1 MNAPILDATQ
11 TRSHKL
17 KSISK
22 WLCLL
27 FLFGWLSVPAVTGDE
42 PGNGITVGEPKV
54 FDNRS
59 LASMI
64 EQFEESLSASG
75 FVSKN
80 DLAAAIGNYQ
90 GSETRDSSQ
99 TLQISTLPTPQIAT
113 TSSATNGVL
122 SPTSQTN
129 TANSV
134 TPQPPSPD
142 ATNGSL
148 PHAVTKKYG
157 IAAADLLNQQVDLT
171 YQIFNLKMLLERSLS
186 DRNFNGKPRLQ
197 SVIGFQI
204 SLNPPQKYR
213 GCAAVVEIGVLPTSG
228 VEPVSLVALM
238 PQEKTYNVA
247 ALTTKT
253 NQFGAAVIVKVVQV
267 GFSERRRGQT
277 FFWSRIPTRTH
288 SNGIKRLRV
297 DKLSH

>member
-1 MNAPILDATQ
+1 M
-11 TRSHKL
+11 
-17 KSISK
+17 
-22 WLCLL
+22 
-27 FLFGWLSVPAVTGDE
+27 
-42 PGNGITVGEPKV
+42 
-54 FDNRS
+54 
-59 LASMI
+59 
-64 EQFEESLSASG
+64 
-75 FVSKN
+75 
-80 DLAAAIGNYQ
+80 
-90 GSETRDSSQ
+90 
-99 TLQISTLPTPQIAT
+99 
-113 TSSATNGVL
+113 
-122 SPTSQTN
+122 
-129 TANSV
+129 